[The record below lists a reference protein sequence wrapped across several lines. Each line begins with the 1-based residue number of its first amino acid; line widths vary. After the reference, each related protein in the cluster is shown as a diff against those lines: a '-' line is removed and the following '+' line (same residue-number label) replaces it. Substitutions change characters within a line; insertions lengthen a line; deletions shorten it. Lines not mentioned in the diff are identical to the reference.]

1 MRVILLQDI
10 KNLGK
15 KNTIVEVKDGYG
27 INYLIKNKLAVQAT
41 DNSMLKL
48 DETLKELNEIDQQKR
63 SEATKLK
70 EQIEKINLSFS
81 LKTNRGNVFG
91 SISTKEIIETL
102 KQKHNIVIDKY
113 MIQHDEKKLLLGV
126 HFLQLHLYKDVI
138 AKLKININEE
148 K

>member
-81 LKTNRGNVFG
+81 LKANKGNVFG

-113 MIQHDEKKLLLGV
+113 MIQHDEKKLLLGA
-126 HFLQLHLYKDVI
+126 HFLQLHLYKDVV
-138 AKLKININEE
+138 AKLKINISEE

>member
-81 LKTNRGNVFG
+81 LKANKGNVFG

-113 MIQHDEKKLLLGV
+113 MIQHDEKKLLLGI

-138 AKLKININEE
+138 AKLKINISEE